1 MVVMKYYLDSS
12 IWRDY
17 YENRS
22 DKFRPLGEWALKL
35 INNILENKEYII
47 ISDFVVEE
55 LKIDYSEEGINN
67 ILEIADKRDL
77 LLKADISKLQVKEAS
92 ILCKQRGVAFGD
104 ALHAILARDNNAV
117 MITRDKHF
125 EELRDIVDIK
135 KPEELV

>member
-1 MVVMKYYLDSS
+1 MAQRFYFDSA

-35 INNILENKEYII
+35 LNNVIENKDHILY
-47 ISDFVVEE
+47 SDLVIEE
-55 LKIDYSEEGINN
+55 LKVKYKEEEISN
-67 ILEIADKRDL
+67 ILEIIVKRNL
-77 LLKADISKLQVKEAS
+77 LFKVNISGQQAKEAAR
-92 ILCKQRGVAFGD
+92 LCRERKVAFGD

-117 MITRDKHF
+117 MVTRDKHF
-125 EELRDIVDIK
+125 LELTDISEIK